1 MFECKYKFE
10 LEDSLIS
17 AKYVYKSQRRK
28 MDKVI
33 TALIPI
39 LIVIMVAML
48 TYDIVKKRSLVLDII
63 LLVALI
69 VLEALYL
76 IVPLLLARS
85 QKKSYYKQKL
95 DEMDYLYIKIEDNL
109 CTETLFKDE
118 QEVAKNIHSLKSLT
132 SYLEDNSRL
141 ILVFNKIEFVCIKK
155 DNLKG
160 SLDKLKNCLNKAMA
174 KQNAK

>member
-39 LIVIMVAML
+39 LIVIMAAML

-160 SLDKLKNCLNKAMA
+160 SLDKLKKTFLLKILLR
-174 KQNAK
+174 